1 MVFKNTYSDYIDTI
15 FLHYFLTSHIPQEV
29 VYIIIRTVICVS
41 AVNLGSRFGL
51 KLLYLQYI
59 HCTVA
64 AGELQ
69 ILLSDAVDKFS
80 KLEDINKL
88 LVCGTFCK
96 ERRATSDPG
105 YIDKPE
111 T

>member
-1 MVFKNTYSDYIDTI
+1 MVFKSTYSDYVDTI

-41 AVNLGSRFGL
+41 AVNLGNCFGL

-64 AGELQ
+64 AGE
-69 ILLSDAVDKFS
+69 VRKFDYRS
-80 KLEDINKL
+80 
-88 LVCGTFCK
+88 GFPM
-96 ERRATSDPG
+96 RWTSSQNWR
-105 YIDKPE
+105 